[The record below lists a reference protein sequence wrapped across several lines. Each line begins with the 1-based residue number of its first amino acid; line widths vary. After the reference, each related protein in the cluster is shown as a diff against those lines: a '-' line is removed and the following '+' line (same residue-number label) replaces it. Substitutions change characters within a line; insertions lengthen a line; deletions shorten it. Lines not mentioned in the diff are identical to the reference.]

1 MRLEEEVDIAVLG
14 KISSSVS
21 CVRIAIS
28 PATPV
33 ALSRRRTSSDNCLI
47 VRHVHYD
54 HYLQIV
60 LQQNLYLRR

>member
-1 MRLEEEVDIAVLG
+1 MRLEEEVDIAVPG

-21 CVRIAIS
+21 RVRIAIS
-28 PATPV
+28 PAVPV
-33 ALSRRRTSSDNCLI
+33 ALSRRRTSSGTCLI
-47 VRHVHYD
+47 VCHVHHD